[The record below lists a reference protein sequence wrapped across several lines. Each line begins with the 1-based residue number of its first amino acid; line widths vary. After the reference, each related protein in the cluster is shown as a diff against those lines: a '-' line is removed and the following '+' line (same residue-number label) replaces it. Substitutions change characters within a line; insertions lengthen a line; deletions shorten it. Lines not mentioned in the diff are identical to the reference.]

1 LSKIAH
7 IGNQFERRVQFEQGP
22 HMLIHV
28 KGKGLGDKQ
37 LMELVEKFLESM
49 KTAFKSKGEL
59 KDVSKV

>member
-1 LSKIAH
+1 
-7 IGNQFERRVQFEQGP
+7 
-22 HMLIHV
+22 MLIHV